1 MSVVYT
7 GTKVLILHNPV
18 FFLGTITTSCID
30 SLVLKHPAYLIP
42 LIENV
47 LRLFPKFLWLII
59 YLSVLLDV
67 EEERELSF

>member
-7 GTKVLILHNPV
+7 GTKVLILHDPV
-18 FFLGTITTSCID
+18 FFLGTVTTSCID

-47 LRLFPKFLWLII
+47 LR
-59 YLSVLLDV
+59 
-67 EEERELSF
+67 

>member
-7 GTKVLILHNPV
+7 GTKVLILHDPV
-18 FFLGTITTSCID
+18 FFLVTTSCID

-47 LRLFPKFLWLII
+47 LR
-59 YLSVLLDV
+59 
-67 EEERELSF
+67 